1 MRKLNLASWQV
12 LSPSKLLGLKP
23 ESDLTIEWPGYE
35 DGQYRDHLTGL
46 PNRRAFD
53 DALSRAVKEACR
65 QWASFGLI
73 MMDIDHFKKVND
85 TYGHPAGDS
94 VLKIFAGRVLAAV
107 KSQDFVA
114 RYGGEE
120 FAVIVTTSKAF
131 EVGERVRLA
140 VAVAPF
146 SLGEGMAMNVTC
158 SFGCALFPEDAD
170 TGEKLLEAADK
181 TLYAAKEAGR
191 NQGKKY
197 REEMVKCGV

>member
-1 MRKLNLASWQV
+1 MNLVCWQV
-12 LSPSKLLGLKP
+12 LSPAKLLGLKP
-23 ESDLTIEWPGYE
+23 EGDLTIEWPGYE
-35 DGQYRDHLTGL
+35 DGQYRDHLTDL

-65 QWASFGLI
+65 QWATFGLI

-94 VLKIFAGRVLAAV
+94 VLKIFAGRISASV
-107 KSQDFVA
+107 KSGDFAA

-120 FAVIVTTSKAF
+120 FAVIVTTRKVF

-140 VAVAPF
+140 VAGAPF
-146 SLGEGMAMNVTC
+146 SLGEKMAINVTC

-170 TGEKLLEAADK
+170 TGEKLLEAADRA
-181 TLYAAKEAGR
+181 LYAAKEAGR
-191 NQGKKY
+191 NRGKNYQG
-197 REEMVKCGV
+197 EMVKCGA